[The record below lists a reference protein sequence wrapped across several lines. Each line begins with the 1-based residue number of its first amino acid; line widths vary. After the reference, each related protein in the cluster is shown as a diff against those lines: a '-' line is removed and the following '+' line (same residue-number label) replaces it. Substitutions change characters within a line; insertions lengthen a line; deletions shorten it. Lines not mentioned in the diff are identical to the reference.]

1 MTLGGLWCAG
11 ARCWRTAG
19 ARGGRAARA
28 RGAFGAR
35 VRGVDAVLA
44 VLEQHSYNEVD

>member
-1 MTLGGLWCAG
+1 MG
-11 ARCWRTAG
+11 ALRE
-19 ARGGRAARA
+19 RAALRARA